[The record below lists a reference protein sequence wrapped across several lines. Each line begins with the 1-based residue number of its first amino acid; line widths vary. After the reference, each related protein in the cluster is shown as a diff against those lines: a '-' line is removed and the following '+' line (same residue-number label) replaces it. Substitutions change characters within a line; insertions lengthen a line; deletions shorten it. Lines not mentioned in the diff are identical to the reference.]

1 MLGVL
6 RDKEKVSR
14 SFRQLPLEAMKIVTL
29 FALSAA
35 VKFRVHPTADD
46 EWLRPYAAYADA
58 FVVFFYF
65 NGTLLQGAWD
75 WVTHGESFPGA
86 PATRRGEGGPEGR
99 RAAWRTSAKGL
110 RESILQYFA
119 HWITVQIC
127 ASNILSWFSI
137 SLSGSLPHH
146 L

>member
-1 MLGVL
+1 VDHAWVLGVL

-65 NGTLLQGAWD
+65 NGTLLQGAWA

-110 RESILQYFA
+110 RA
-119 HWITVQIC
+119 
-127 ASNILSWFSI
+127 
-137 SLSGSLPHH
+137 
-146 L
+146 